1 MTDQPRK
8 KIYVDTVPVA
18 VQVLETRL
26 DVAVAQGLGPDQRA
40 AAEGVRR
47 LLRRAGDAAYGVD
60 PKPGPFSRWWNGTLV
75 EAAFQNLH
83 AARAQMVDV
92 YDDAELAAEIPS
104 ALARVQQ
111 TLHRDDPRRM
121 IVDAL
126 RSQEVARQRA
136 FLRRAIEDAYDALDR
151 QHERLRSF
159 RNIILMLALCI
170 AVLVGL
176 TIAGVWANPT
186 IMPLCFPS
194 NGIAGSSDKLLNCP
208 TGTDVPAVTSM
219 DIVVV
224 ALLGLLGGALAAT
237 MSIRNLRGTSSPYD
251 VPIGLALLKVPLG
264 AFTAILGLVAIR
276 GDFIPG
282 LSSLDSQQQILAYA
296 LVLGYGQQ
304 VFTYSLDRRA
314 QTLLNG
320 LPAKDAGTPPLG
332 ALVASPPPAAVDAM
346 LSTSLPVPP
355 TTFVPSNGNVPN
367 GTSATTAAQAPAPGP
382 TVLTPEADF
391 QPAPPEDSDEVQ
403 DDGSILLPNAPMED
417 HR

>member
-1 MTDQPRK
+1 MTEQPRK
-8 KIYVDTVPVA
+8 KIHVHTIPVA

-47 LLRRAGDAAYGVD
+47 LLRRADDAAYGVD

-111 TLHRDDPRRM
+111 TLHRDDPRRL

-186 IMPLCFPS
+186 IIPLCFPS
-194 NGIAGSSDKLLNCP
+194 NGIPGSSDKLLNCP
-208 TGTDVPAVTSM
+208 TGTDVPSVTSM

-296 LVLGYGQQ
+296 LVLGYAQQ

-332 ALVASPPPAAVDAM
+332 SMATAPPAVAVDAT
-346 LSTSLPVPP
+346 LSTSLPLPP
-355 TTFVPSNGNVPN
+355 TTFVPTNGNAAN
-367 GTSATTAAQAPAPGP
+367 GTAATTSAQSSSGP

-391 QPAPPEDSDEVQ
+391 QPAPPEDSDDVQ